1 MTKRFCD
8 LCGTELTEGNTPNHG
23 EDKRSLT
30 NVWKEKLIVTVSIGK
45 FKNGSGEDAG
55 WQRGDFCSGCVLD
68 AVADLDKRPGQSAAC
83 IAQEAAKHI
92 KYELQQAR
100 IESQTLLKTIIDA
113 HVDSERLI
121 DSLNKSSDAVAWVSS
136 KNSIT

>member
-1 MTKRFCD
+1 MT
-8 LCGTELTEGNTPNHG
+8 EAIILTIMI
-23 EDKRSLT
+23 LT
-30 NVWKEKLIVTVSIGK
+30 IMMFSI
-45 FKNGSGEDAG
+45 S
-55 WQRGDFCSGCVLD
+55 W
-68 AVADLDKRPGQSAAC
+68 
-83 IAQEAAKHI
+83 IMAAKNI

-100 IESQTLLKTIIDA
+100 IESQTLLKTVIDA

>member
-8 LCGTELTEGNTPNHG
+8 LCSTELTECNTPRHG

-30 NVWKEKLIVTVSIGK
+30 NVYKEKLTIVVKSYRCGP
-45 FKNGSGEDAG
+45 NGGCVES
-55 WQRGDFCSGCVLD
+55 GDFCSGCVLD
-68 AVADLDKRPGQSAAC
+68 AVADLDNRPGQSAAC
-83 IAQEAAKHI
+83 VAQEAAKHI

-100 IESQTLLKTIIDA
+100 IEAQTLLKTVIDA